1 MPRNAAPPATR
12 DVYANLLRDTRGLRR
27 EQAGAREAWYAALS
41 WERKEETLFELE
53 MLLKGVACFGN
64 PRNHPG
70 PPRRAPAVAHD
81 FAAELRIARDT
92 ADRVVALVRALLGSK
107 DRAFTFTRYL

>member
-1 MPRNAAPPATR
+1 MPPIAVIRTER

-27 EQAGAREAWYAALS
+27 EQATARDAWFASLP

-53 MLLKGVACFGN
+53 MLLKGIACFGN

-70 PPRRAPAVAHD
+70 APSGKTAVAQD
-81 FAAELRIARDT
+81 FHEELRILRDVQQ
-92 ADRVVALVRALLGSK
+92 RVVAL
-107 DRAFTFTRYL
+107 